1 MDGPVGL
8 LVDGDAVGARVG
20 AVDDGRDVGCRV
32 GSLVGRTAKKE
43 RA

>member
-8 LVDGDAVGARVG
+8 LVDGDAVGGRVG

-32 GSLVGRTAKKE
+32 GSLVGRTAEKE
-43 RA
+43 